1 MTEESKKIEIAIVGG
16 GIGGLALARALQRD
30 NRFNVRVFE
39 RDEPDK
45 PRGQGYVLG
54 INGDGLAAL
63 KECGCDNAITIV
75 DAPAMAGFSI
85 TDDRLQV
92 LIRVSTR
99 IFGGG
104 GGLVD
109 RWVFH
114 AALGEHV
121 RVERAHRLSA
131 LSVDAKTRRATLSFE
146 NGVTHSADIV
156 VGADGVNSAVRT
168 FLCPNLARHDTM
180 VSSFAAT
187 FPTDRVRATCPR
199 LLEVSSK
206 VLLRVLGPGACSFLV
221 LRATDPQTQAE
232 RLVWCLNHS
241 VTIEGDFPANAS
253 ALQCLAFARDKA
265 VRGGAHADLVA
276 LIDATTPDDV
286 IGTPTHLFSMDAE
299 EITAATFLPAHA
311 ADRVAM
317 LGDAAHSMTTHRGA
331 GANTALQDAAD
342 LARHLCAIKS
352 SADIERALRDYT
364 AVMKPRGAKM
374 VASSL
379 QQTKNMHSGTSMP
392 GMRNTFMW
400 AVGGVMSGFEWIA
413 INVFGK

>member
-1 MTEESKKIEIAIVGG
+1 MSEEKIEIAIIGG

-30 NRFNVRVFE
+30 ARFNVRVFE

-45 PRGQGYVLG
+45 PRGQGYVIG
-54 INGDGLAAL
+54 INGDGLTAL
-63 KECGCDNAITIV
+63 KSCGCENAAAIV

-85 TDDRLQV
+85 TDEHLSV

-99 IFGGG
+99 VFGGG

-114 AALGEHV
+114 SALGV
-121 RVERAHRLSA
+121 GVNVDRAHKLSA
-131 LSVDAKTRRATLSFE
+131 LSVDAKTRRVALQFE
-146 NGVTHSADIV
+146 NGASHSADIV
-156 VGADGVNSAVRT
+156 VGADGVNSAVRA
-168 FLCPNLARHDTM
+168 FLCPSLQRHDTQ

-187 FPTDRVRATCPR
+187 FPTDRVRASCPQ
-199 LLEVSSK
+199 LLKVSSN

-221 LRATDPQTQAE
+221 LRATDPATQAE

-241 VTIEGDFPANAS
+241 VAIEGDFPANGDAT
-253 ALQCLAFARDKA
+253 QWLAFARDKA

-276 LIDATTPDDV
+276 LIDATKADDI

-311 ADRVAM
+311 ADRVVM

-342 LARHLCAIKS
+342 LAQQLCAMQS
-352 SADIERALRDYT
+352 RVDIERAMRDYT
-364 AVMKPRGAKM
+364 AIMKPRGAKM
-374 VASSL
+374 VAGSL

-400 AVGGVMSGFEWIA
+400 SVGGIMSLYEWIA
-413 INVFGK
+413 INIFGK